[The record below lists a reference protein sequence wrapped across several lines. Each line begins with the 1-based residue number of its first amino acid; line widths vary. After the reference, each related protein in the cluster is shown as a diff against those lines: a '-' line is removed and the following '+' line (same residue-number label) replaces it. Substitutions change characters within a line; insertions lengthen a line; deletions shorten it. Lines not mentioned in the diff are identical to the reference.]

1 MTEQINQ
8 VATAAEQ
15 QTAATLEISNNMHQ
29 ITEVVAQTSSGARET
44 TKAADQL
51 SELASDLNAIVK
63 QFKV

>member
-1 MTEQINQ
+1 MNTQFEAGQTVYSIHGE
-8 VATAAEQ
+8 AA
-15 QTAATLEISNNMHQ
+15 SF
-29 ITEVVAQTSSGARET
+29 VAQTSSGARET